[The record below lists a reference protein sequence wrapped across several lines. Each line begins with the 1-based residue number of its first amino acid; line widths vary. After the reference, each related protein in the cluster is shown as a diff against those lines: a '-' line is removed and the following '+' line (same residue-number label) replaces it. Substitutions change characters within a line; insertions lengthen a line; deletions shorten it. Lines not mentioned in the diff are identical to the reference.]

1 MNNNELA
8 KKILDGVGGK
18 ENISDV
24 FHCAT
29 RLRFRLKDEH
39 LAATSELNKIP
50 KIIQIVQSGGQYQV
64 VIGNEVSAVYESLI
78 EVMGGEVTSGETGN
92 EKQGIVA
99 KIIDI
104 VSSIFTPFLT
114 VLAGTGVLKGF
125 LSLAVFLSPGF
136 AETGTYI
143 LLNAAGDAFF
153 RFLPIAIAFTAA
165 KKFKTNQYIAMA
177 LAMAM
182 VYPIE
187 NTADLTFVGL
197 PVIYGAGYTS
207 TVFPIILAVFI
218 QRYVEG
224 FFKKIVPKFLVF
236 GVTLMTL
243 VIMVPFTYLLI
254 GPLGTII
261 GSILSKGVNGL
272 YEFSPLLT
280 GIALGGL
287 WQILV
292 VFGMHWGFVPLTLLN
307 FSTLGYDRLLPMSI
321 AGVIAQSGA
330 AFGVFLKSR
339 NKNLK
344 SLAVSSSLTA
354 LFGITEPAVYG
365 VTLPLKKPF
374 VAASIGGAVGGG
386 IIAFFG
392 VKSFAFSASI
402 LAIPNM
408 IGRNGVESSAMIGVI
423 GLAVAFV
430 VAATLSFIFGFD
442 ETTQDEKLANELFE
456 GKGEAVTIDGKMTV
470 FSPMNGKILSLE
482 SIDDPVFSSGSM
494 GKGVAIL
501 PEQGRVTSPVNG
513 KVTLL
518 FPTKHAIGITS
529 EEGAEILIHVGMDT
543 VELNGEGFTPL
554 VKQGDVVT
562 LGQELLLF
570 DEQFLKAQEKSTV
583 TPIVITNST
592 NYKNLQLVA
601 GDTIL
606 AGEKLFVNE

>member
-64 VIGNEVSAVYESLI
+64 VIGNEVSTVYESLI
-78 EVMGGEVTSGETGN
+78 EVMGGEVTSGDTGN

-408 IGRNGVESSAMIGVI
+408 IGRNGVESSATIGVI
-423 GLAVAFV
+423 GLAVAFII
-430 VAATLSFIFGFD
+430 AATLSFIFGFD
-442 ETTQDEKLANELFE
+442 ETTQDEKLANELVE
-456 GKGEAVTIDGKMTV
+456 GEGEAVTIDGKITV

-562 LGQELLLF
+562 LGEELLLF
-570 DEQFLKAQEKSTV
+570 DEQFLKAQGKSTV

>member
-136 AETGTYI
+136 AETGMYI

-430 VAATLSFIFGFD
+430 VSATLSFIFGFD

-554 VKQGDVVT
+554 VKQGEVVT

-601 GDTIL
+601 DDTIL